1 MRKQKKK
8 KKNIPI
14 TFIIYIILF
23 AILIY
28 SGIKICKWYKDNMN
42 NSRLEKE
49 INTAVVVQEDKQEEK
64 YIIDFD
70 LLKKKNDET
79 VAWIAV
85 NNTNVKY
92 PVVKTKNNEFYLNH
106 SFDRSNNKAGWIFA
120 DYRNKF
126 DGTDKNIIIY
136 GHNRRDE
143 SMFGSLKNILNSDWY
158 NNTENGNIILNTE
171 NENYIYKVFSV
182 YKIEAEDYYIRT
194 EFKNDEE
201 FEEFAKNLKKR
212 SIKDFGVEVSKSDSI
227 LTLSTCAN
235 NNKNRVVL
243 HAKLNDYKQT
253 N

>member
-8 KKNIPI
+8 KKNTPI
-14 TFIIYIILF
+14 TFIVYIILF

-28 SGIKICKWYKDNMN
+28 SGIKIYKWYKDNN
-42 NSRLEKE
+42 DNSKLEEE
-49 INTAVVVQEDKQEEK
+49 INTAVVIQEDKQEEEK
-64 YIIDFD
+64 YIIDFNS
-70 LLKKKNDET
+70 LKEKNDET

-158 NNTENGNIILNTE
+158 NNTENGSIILNTE

-182 YKIEAEDYYIRT
+182 YQIEAEDYYIKT

-201 FEEFAKNLKKR
+201 FEKFAKNLKKR

-235 NNKNRVVL
+235 NNKYRVVL
-243 HAKLNDYKQT
+243 HAKKII
-253 N
+253 